1 MGSKQ
6 QDVDL
11 ACSEAVKPN
20 PGSKLNRN
28 INFSCFLPLMFC
40 VLSSYSNSKVKAKL
54 YEHKISSQSY
64 KTQIQILAYP
74 GLGE

>member
-6 QDVDL
+6 QHVDL
-11 ACSEAVKPN
+11 ASSEAVKPN
-20 PGSKLNRN
+20 PGSKLSRN
-28 INFSCFLPLMFC
+28 FLPLMFC
-40 VLSSYSNSKVKAKL
+40 VLSSYSNSKAKAKL